1 MLSIALLIDGAL
13 GEPGWLWRR
22 LPHPVVLMGRAV
34 GWADRLLN
42 RGSFRR
48 QKGVLAIVLL
58 VFFAIVIGYMIRLSG
73 VVGETIVAA
82 ILMAQRSLMQHVSA
96 VAAALRRSLDAGR
109 DAVRLIVGRDP
120 GSLNEAA
127 VARAAVESAAENF
140 SDGVVAPAFWFCVAG
155 APGIIAYKMINT
167 ADSMIGYRSEKY
179 LEFGWASA
187 RLDDLVNLVP
197 ARISGFIIALAARQR
212 RVLHVMLRDAA
223 KHRSPNAGWP
233 EAAAA
238 GALGLALAGPR
249 RYGETLTKDP
259 YLNADG
265 RQAATAADIDAS
277 SRLMWR
283 AWALLLIISVFFDVW
298 RWISPW

>member
-212 RVLHVMLRDAA
+212 RALHVMLRDAA